1 MSTWSIID
9 TRNHVASCF
18 GESQLERVSPSL
30 DAMAQRQL
38 YARYHFQEVRRLLAS
53 FQSLYLA
60 DTPLMIVTHGQD
72 EKAQDAFQALMLET
86 GAHALASV
94 LSIHAIADVT
104 SFAVYQALGFGLR
117 PGALRNRDISASK
130 IQSELRRM
138 PGHEAIADILNAL
151 LSDSSFKHV
160 SALANHSKHQGL
172 IKPMLS
178 EDWTG
183 EREQRHEL
191 GFAAFEHEGNS
202 FPKRELTSLLE
213 PAYILASRTVVDVD
227 NQMNA
232 ILERKSRSSSLT
244 WRP

>member
-1 MSTWSIID
+1 MSAWSITD
-9 TRNHVASCF
+9 TQSHIAGCF

-30 DAMAQRQL
+30 YAMAQRQV
-38 YARYHFQEVRRLLAS
+38 YARYHFQEVRRLLTS

-60 DTPLMIVTHGQD
+60 DKPLMIVAHGQD
-72 EKAQDAFQALMLET
+72 EMAKDAFQTLMLET

-117 PGALRNRDISASK
+117 PGALRNRDISATK
-130 IQSELRRM
+130 IQPELRRT
-138 PGHEAIADILNAL
+138 PGHEAISDILNKL

-172 IKPMLS
+172 IKPMLN

-183 EREQRHEL
+183 ERKQRHEL
-191 GFAAFEHEGNS
+191 RFAAFEHDGNP
-202 FPKRELTSLLE
+202 FPERELTSLLE
-213 PAYILASRTVVDVD
+213 PAYNLASRTVVDVG
-227 NQMNA
+227 NQINT
-232 ILERKSRSSSLT
+232 ILQQNSGSASFTRRQ
-244 WRP
+244 